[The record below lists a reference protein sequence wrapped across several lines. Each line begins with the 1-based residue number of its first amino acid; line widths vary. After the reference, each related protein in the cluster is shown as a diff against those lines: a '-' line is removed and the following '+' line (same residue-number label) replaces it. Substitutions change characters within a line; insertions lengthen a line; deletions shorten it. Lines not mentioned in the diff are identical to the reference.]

1 MNNLAK
7 YRKIISITIL
17 LLLFLMFSNHSFAET
32 EGPFK
37 LESKS
42 AILVDARTGEILFEK
57 NIHEKLPPAS
67 ITKVMVLLI
76 AMEDLDSGKIKL
88 DDKVQVS
95 ANAERMGGSQV
106 YLEAGEI
113 QTVDDLL
120 KAISLRSANDA
131 AVALAEHISG
141 SIDVFVQR
149 MNDRAKELGMSNT
162 HFKNATGL
170 PDPEHLTTAYDIS
183 IMSRELLKYPKI
195 HDWLTI
201 YMTDIKVGKN
211 KNVTQTLVNT
221 NKLIRD
227 YQGANGL
234 KTGLTNDA
242 GHCLA
247 ASAKRGNLSLVSVI
261 LGAST
266 SNSRFSESKKL
277 LDFGFANYESL
288 PICRKGE
295 VIKKVKVS
303 KGKENTVNI
312 VAESDYSLLIKKG
325 DSKEIEKEIILP
337 EIINAPYE
345 KGQKFGEI
353 ILKNNGKEVGIVN
366 LVAEDGMKKASI
378 IDMFKKVTTIF
389 LGNTK

>member
-1 MNNLAK
+1 MNKLAR
-7 YRKIISITIL
+7 YRRVIGITAIL
-17 LLLFLMFSNHSFAET
+17 LILVTLSNHSYAET
-32 EGPFK
+32 EEPFK
-37 LESKS
+37 LEAKS
-42 AILVDARTGEILFEK
+42 AILLDAITGEILFEK

-67 ITKVMVLLI
+67 ITKIMVLLI

-95 ANAERMGGSQV
+95 SNAERMGGSQV
-106 YLEAGEI
+106 YLEAGETQI
-113 QTVDDLL
+113 LDDLL
-120 KAISLRSANDA
+120 KAVCLRSANDA

-149 MNDRAKELGMSNT
+149 MNDRAKELGMTNT

-183 IMSRELLKYPKI
+183 LMSRELLKHPKI

-211 KNVTQTLVNT
+211 KDVTQTLVNT

-247 ASAKRGNLSLVSVI
+247 ASAKRGNLSLISVV
-261 LGAST
+261 LGGPT

-288 PICRKGE
+288 PICRKDE
-295 VIKKVKVS
+295 VVKKIKVS
-303 KGKENTVNI
+303 KGKGNIVNI
-312 VAESDYSLLIKKG
+312 VAESDYSLLIRKG
-325 DSKEIEKEIILP
+325 DSREIEKEIILP
-337 EIINAPYE
+337 EKINAPYE

-353 ILKNNGKEVGIVN
+353 VLKNNGKEVGRVN
-366 LVAEDGMKKASI
+366 LVTEEGMNKASI
-378 IDMFKKVTTIF
+378 IDMFKKVTTMF
-389 LGNTK
+389 LGNSK

>member
-1 MNNLAK
+1 MQ
-7 YRKIISITIL
+7 R
-17 LLLFLMFSNHSFAET
+17 
-32 EGPFK
+32 
-37 LESKS
+37 LEKFY
-42 AILVDARTGEILFEK
+42 LRK

-67 ITKVMVLLI
+67 ITKIMVLLI

-113 QTVDDLL
+113 QIVDDLL
-120 KAISLRSANDA
+120 KAICLRSANDA

-211 KNVTQTLVNT
+211 KSVTQTLVNT

-261 LGAST
+261 LGGPT

-288 PICRKGE
+288 PICRKDE

-303 KGKENTVNI
+303 KGKENNVNI

-337 EIINAPYE
+337 EKINAPYE
-345 KGQKFGEI
+345 KGQ
-353 ILKNNGKEVGIVN
+353 N
-366 LVAEDGMKKASI
+366 LER
-378 IDMFKKVTTIF
+378 
-389 LGNTK
+389 LY

>member
-1 MNNLAK
+1 MNKLAK
-7 YRKIISITIL
+7 YRKKTSILIIF
-17 LLLFLMFSNHSFAET
+17 LLFFVFSSISFAET
-32 EGPFK
+32 DGPFK
-37 LESKS
+37 LESRA
-42 AILVDARTGEILFEK
+42 AILIDALTGEIIYEK
-57 NIHEKLPPAS
+57 NIHEQLPPAS
-67 ITKVMVLLI
+67 ITKIMVLLI

-95 ANAERMGGSQV
+95 PNAERMGGSQV

-113 QTVDDLL
+113 QIVDDLL
-120 KAISLRSANDA
+120 KAICLRSANDA

-149 MNDRAKELGMSNT
+149 MNERAKELGMSNT

-170 PDPEHLTTAYDIS
+170 PDAEHITTAYDIS
-183 IMSRELLKYPKI
+183 IMSRELLKHPKI

-211 KNVTQTLVNT
+211 KNVTQSLVNT

-247 ASAKRGNLSLVSVI
+247 ASAKRGNLSLISVL
-261 LGAST
+261 LGGPT
-266 SNSRFSESKKL
+266 SNSRFSESKTL
-277 LDFGFANYESL
+277 LDFGFANYDSL
-288 PICRKGE
+288 PVCRKDE

-303 KGKENTVNI
+303 KGKENNLNI
-312 VAESDYSLLIKKG
+312 VAENDYSLLIKKG
-325 DSKEIEKEIILP
+325 DSKDIEKEVVLP
-337 EIINAPYE
+337 ETINAPYE

-353 ILKNNGKEVGIVN
+353 ILKNNGKEVGRVN
-366 LVAEDGMKKASI
+366 LVAEEGMKKASI

-389 LGNTK
+389 LGNSK